1 MRVLH
6 FCNSFMVSSWCCLV
20 PPFCRTP
27 CTENPLHFRISRS
40 AFTVPR
46 VWLNQILKGHGVEPV
61 LTITAFLPLCRGE
74 GKSFRT
80 FTHQAVDQSVEQD
93 FQLSAHVAPIT
104 RRSDDEGIGLYN
116 FGEGALG
123 IVLWQDAVMATAA
136 THAASARVY
145 V

>member
-46 VWLNQILKGHGVEPV
+46 VWLNPILKGHGVEPV
-61 LTITAFLPLCRGE
+61 LTMTAFLPCAGGE
-74 GKSFRT
+74 ILSDFHPST
-80 FTHQAVDQSVEQD
+80 VDQSVEQD

>member
-40 AFTVPR
+40 AFYRTSG
-46 VWLNQILKGHGVEPV
+46 LVEPDIERPWGGTSAYNDG
-61 LTITAFLPLCRGE
+61 LFAFVQGE

>member
-61 LTITAFLPLCRGE
+61 LTITAFLPLCRGR
-74 GKSFRT
+74 GNRT

-104 RRSDDEGIGLYN
+104 RRSDDEGIGL
-116 FGEGALG
+116 
-123 IVLWQDAVMATAA
+123 WQDAVMATAA